1 MMLVMC
7 YCRPSTFKVWG
18 GEARTLCGALGA
30 VEWMKNKEGL
40 QGTAEDATGNRV
52 IPGLP
57 SHYSLCDLATLP
69 LCSISCSVKWMK
81 GSEEP
86 QGPSLHSEIH
96 EQHFI
101 CEV

>member
-7 YCRPSTFKVWG
+7 YCRRSTFKVWG

-57 SHYSLCDLATLP
+57 SHYSLCDFGHIAPVLYFLFCEMDEGFRGAPGPLFTLRD
-69 LCSISCSVKWMK
+69 S
-81 GSEEP
+81 
-86 QGPSLHSEIH
+86 
-96 EQHFI
+96 
-101 CEV
+101 